1 MGLFPYTFESEKPHH
16 IKNIF
21 VMGLDKRSLHN
32 RSAARKSKELLRR
45 QSGNTEEIIA
55 YADKANERLRK
66 RYYRLVNH
74 NMKCANKANTAVAR
88 ELACF
93 VWGMMTG
100 NTHTVMA

>member
-1 MGLFPYTFESEKPHH
+1 MLK
-16 IKNIF
+16 
-21 VMGLDKRSLHN
+21 KRQ
-32 RSAARKSKELLRR
+32 E
-45 QSGNTEEIIA
+45 GNTPEVIA
-55 YADKANERLRK
+55 YADKANDLLWNP
-66 RYYRLVNH
+66 YYRLVNH